1 MQDPDFLSPERFP
14 YVGLYSTK
22 NGISAVGSPAKVQI
36 LGMLAQNEMAFEEV
50 VARSGRAKS
59 TISVHLGDLADAGI
73 VGARTDP
80 LDGRKKIFYLDS
92 FFLGCADTGEKSGFE
107 IDRYIQKEIPCDGNP
122 ASLYRFILSTIRLN
136 LMNQGISI
144 DPLLHLAGL
153 NAGASLY
160 QCVADPVIDR
170 MIDGMVK
177 VWEKNGLGDL
187 ELESKIPLTLNIRDC
202 FECID
207 LPIRGKPACAF
218 ESGVLSSLFSLYY
231 GKQKKAIETRCY
243 AMGSN
248 LCRFEVRDQ
257 PIRGHQD
264 TREAREDLTR
274 LSDHWS
280 HMARGEEPGQV
291 SGRLP

>member
-36 LGMLAQNEMAFEEV
+36 LGMLARNEMAFEEV
-50 VARSGRAKS
+50 VAHSGRAKS

-92 FFLGCADTGEKSGFE
+92 LFLGSADTGEKGGFN
-107 IDRYIQKEIPCDGNP
+107 IDRYIRKEIPCEGNP

-136 LMNQGISI
+136 LINQGITI
-144 DPLLHLAGL
+144 DPVLHLAGL
-153 NAGASLY
+153 NAGGSLY
-160 QCVADPVIDR
+160 HCVADPVIDR
-170 MIDGMVK
+170 MIDRMGT
-177 VWEKNGLGDL
+177 VWEKNGLGEV
-187 ELESKIPLTLNIRDC
+187 ELERKTPLTLNIRDC

-207 LPIRGKPACAF
+207 LPIMGKPACAF

-231 GKQKKAIETRCY
+231 GQQMKAIESHCY

-248 LCRFEVRDQ
+248 LCRFEVRDL
-257 PIRGHQD
+257 PVRMHQD
-264 TREAREDLTR
+264 TREDLTR
-274 LSDHWS
+274 RSDHWS
-280 HMARGEEPGQV
+280 HMARGEQPGQV